1 MSLADLAQP
10 GSLSNPTAFAEYLTF
25 VVRDADVTPERVAD
39 ALAMLSNATKS
50 IAQKDSNGQV
60 SSTIGISARAWPLLF
75 PDAATPELVRRQ
87 TAAIRELDANLCER
101 FGAGKVRPTCA
112 DAGREENDVFGSV

>member
-50 IAQKDSNGQV
+50 IAQKDSNGRQQHDRYL
-60 SSTIGISARAWPLLF
+60 GARLASAVPG
-75 PDAATPELVRRQ
+75 RRHARGTGRLPGDDGR
-87 TAAIRELDANLCER
+87 TAALP
-101 FGAGKVRPTCA
+101 GYPG
-112 DAGREENDVFGSV
+112 